1 MEKRFKC
8 EIGDLVKVDYDGDFH
23 YQWMGLCTWTD
34 GYKYSFA
41 VVTATNIIDLGE
53 ITWTSHDLT
62 HVKAEVINESR

>member
-8 EIGDLVKVDYDGDFH
+8 EIGDLVSVDYDGEFP
-23 YQWMGLCTWTD
+23 YKWMGLCTWTD
-34 GYKYSFA
+34 GYKYSFL
-41 VVTATNIIDLGE
+41 TTEIGE

>member
-8 EIGDLVKVDYDGDFH
+8 EIGDLVSVKYGRGVS
-23 YQWMGLCTWTD
+23 QWKWTGICSWTD
-34 GYKYSFA
+34 GYKYSFL
-41 VVTATNIIDLGE
+41 TFGFGE